1 MSLLLLQEEI
11 YRVNV
16 ANGWFDPD
24 KPRSFADDIA
34 LIHSEI
40 SEAFEAYRS
49 WGMKDMTGDPKEGQ
63 TLAKPEGVGS
73 ELADVLVR
81 VLDTAKRYDV
91 SGEDF
96 DKVMAEAETDIAN
109 EEYEFLQVLD
119 NLSFGTIIAF
129 LHRTTSSAVASIVDT
144 PKHPVL
150 KESLLDIFATLYVA
164 SKATG
169 IDLIAETERK
179 VAFNATRGYRH
190 GGKLV

>member
-16 ANGWFDPD
+16 ANGWFDPE
-24 KPRSFADDIA
+24 KPRSYADDVA

-40 SEAFEAYRS
+40 SEAFEAYRD
-49 WGMKDMTGDPKEGQ
+49 WGMEDKTGDPKEGQ

-81 VLDTAKRYDV
+81 VLDTAKRYEI
-91 SGEDF
+91 SGESF
-96 DKVMAEAETDIAN
+96 DTVLKDAN
-109 EEYEFLQVLD
+109 TELEESDYEVLHAMESV
-119 NLSFGTIIAF
+119 SFGTLVSYLHKMTSF
-129 LHRTTSSAVASIVDT
+129 LVDDSSEAPDRED
-144 PKHPVL
+144 L
-150 KESLLDIFATLYVA
+150 EDRLLDVFSAIYLV
-164 SKATG
+164 SKLVD
-169 IDLIAETERK
+169 IDLITETERK

>member
-11 YRVNV
+11 YRINV
-16 ANGWFDPD
+16 ANGWFDPE
-24 KPRSFADDIA
+24 KPRSFADDVA

-49 WGMKDMTGDPKEGQ
+49 WGVEDKTGEPREGQ

-81 VLDTAKRYDV
+81 LLDTAKRYNV
-91 SGEDF
+91 SGEKF
-96 DKVMAEAETDIAN
+96 DEALAEAASELVDEDFEILRMI
-109 EEYEFLQVLD
+109 ED
-119 NLSFGTIIAF
+119 LSFGTLVSY
-129 LHRTTSSAVASIVDT
+129 LHRITSFLVISEADAPEPD
-144 PKHPVL
+144 VL
-150 KESLLDIFATLYVA
+150 EERLLDVFTSLYLI
-164 SKATG
+164 SKVTD